1 MVYSSH
7 PASFRFHLTMDT
19 LAFGYILPTTGR
31 IRDFNP
37 LETCAARR
45 TAQKRPCKDA
55 GARRI
60 APRTARFDGFV
71 KHRNPSSIISYS
83 ILPTKRSTRDSACAT
98 AVPAAAPLTTSK
110 IYSSRFFILFTL
122 IRIVDPLCKS
132 AVVVGGSTPA
142 TPRAISPELKPTIFR

>member
-1 MVYSSH
+1 ML
-7 PASFRFHLTMDT
+7 FRSGAHV
-19 LAFGYILPTTGR
+19 LPPER
-31 IRDFNP
+31 IAKWLRYCRNYAHK
-37 LETCAARR
+37 T
-45 TAQKRPCKDA
+45 QKRPCMDA
-55 GARRI
+55 GARRT